1 MELDVNG
8 LILLVGASVSG
19 VVAIIKIVQNS
30 KCTTIDCCC
39 IKCKRDL
46 KANPTPPSPPQKAEV
61 VDI

>member
-46 KANPTPPSPPQKAEV
+46 KAKPTPPSPQKAEV